1 MQYSNNILEK
11 YESRPRKWWLYTL
24 IVFIMAL
31 LLSWSAS
38 SVTFKGFAAKG
49 TEVAKGIFWG
59 LVKPD
64 MNLLFST
71 STDGVPYLLMETVCI
86 AILGTVVGGILA
98 LPISFLA
105 SPKIMPKPV
114 AFIFNALILLIRTLP
129 SIVWALIWIRVTGP
143 GAFCGV
149 ITQSICSIGMISKM
163 YITAIADLDTS
174 IIESLDAP
182 AAIEM
187 TGGEQILD
195 FIHVDD
201 ISRFLIYVI
210 QNHCSF
216 CMLEKNGEDFHL
228 GTGRGTTVREV
239 AKIIESVSKRRCN
252 INWGARA
259 YRDRDTMYAVAP
271 IAKNIELIQ
280 WKAQIELKVGIER
293 YLNKQ

>member
-1 MQYSNNILEK
+1 M
-11 YESRPRKWWLYTL
+11 
-24 IVFIMAL
+24 VAL
-31 LLSWSAS
+31 HAHRVHHGAAAELVCLQR
-38 SVTFKGFAAKG
+38 TFKGFAAKG
-49 TEVAKGIFWG
+49 TKVAKGIFWG

-174 IIESLDAP
+174 ILESLDAS
-182 AAIEM
+182 AAP
-187 TGGEQILD
+187 L
-195 FIHVDD
+195 
-201 ISRFLIYVI
+201 SRKFVMA
-210 QNHCSF
+210 S
-216 CMLEKNGEDFHL
+216 
-228 GTGRGTTVREV
+228 
-239 AKIIESVSKRRCN
+239 SPSSRR
-252 INWGARA
+252 
-259 YRDRDTMYAVAP
+259 TSSP
-271 IAKNIELIQ
+271 P
-280 WKAQIELKVGIER
+280 
-293 YLNKQ
+293 